1 MKKTVISWYVFAVI
15 KIRISCDFNNLFMS
29 DCLVQFYVLLN
40 FEFVKIRCLYKN
52 TIGIS
57 VFPFVAVV
65 ILFLYGCYSVTLSLT
80 NNKLQNK

>member
-1 MKKTVISWYVFAVI
+1 
-15 KIRISCDFNNLFMS
+15 MS

-65 ILFLYGCYSVTLSLT
+65 ILFLYGCYSVT
-80 NNKLQNK
+80 